1 MADYEALEA
10 KVQELAIRVWDV
22 PAIEARCKR
31 LVREGIRTKTLDREE
46 ILANRQQILD
56 RVERRGQEYN
66 YIARNCARSTALA
79 VMEQFGLGNAVCQE
93 LSQCCVP
100 QFQQL
105 LCPWQ
110 VCRCPLPAQGTE
122 RGFRYGSGHRLYM
135 YDLRI
140 VRRKLQDLPL
150 QPGAPRDGART
161 QVQVGR
167 GGAGA

>member
-105 LCPWQ
+105 LRPRQLRDWPVSYQRPKRVFRFRSRHCLH
-110 VCRCPLPAQGTE
+110 LP
-122 RGFRYGSGHRLYM
+122 
-135 YDLRI
+135 DLR
-140 VRRKLQDLPL
+140 VMRCKL
-150 QPGAPRDGART
+150 
-161 QVQVGR
+161 
-167 GGAGA
+167 